1 MSNITITI
9 EAPELT
15 AAINKLA
22 DALRGA
28 PTASVYSPQTSE
40 APAVAGTTITN
51 VSAPAY
57 TPTTPAQTPAAPAAP
72 AQTPAAPAVPTATP
86 TYTLEQL
93 ANAATPLID
102 AGRSAELSALLA
114 SFGVQALTQLPKEQ
128 YGAFATALRGMG
140 AKI

>member
-15 AAINKLA
+15 AAIIKLA
-22 DALRGA
+22 DALRGG
-28 PTASVYSPQTSE
+28 PTAAAYSPQTSE
-40 APAVAGTTITN
+40 APAAQ
-51 VSAPAY
+51 APAV
-57 TPTTPAQTPAAPAAP
+57 PAAP
-72 AQTPAAPAVPTATP
+72 AQTPTAPAAPTTAP

-93 ANAATPLID
+93 ANAATPLVD
-102 AGRSAELSALLA
+102 AGRSAELSSLLA